1 MDSFVLA
8 LMGVT
13 AVFGLPIFFYMR
25 KRRGLASEEPYS
37 VPIEGSRPSSAFNTA
52 QSFGQASGNFPPRA
66 DFPHRWYHWLLAFF
80 TAGMTLI
87 FTLPTAFSKR
97 GATQRKIDSLWRK
110 YLDLKELAG
119 QPLAGFHYLFN
130 ADYLESKQNGVFLQ
144 EARTGDTTTK
154 TDGTISLKGN
164 TSTGGVGLAIGPI
177 GLGGAESFSR
187 MKGTMEST
195 GTSSQGKD
203 RAVDIDDG
211 QLRLLATGLRFVGKL
226 QVRDIP
232 VKSMIQIGVDQDV
245 LIVASAASSLAQRF
259 RFGDSFEANVFGR
272 VASMTME
279 TGSFP
284 NLEKFR
290 GEIAGQAVEYR
301 SSQIAGL
308 QEQMR
313 KVARG

>member
-1 MDSFVLA
+1 MDSFAFA
-8 LMGVT
+8 LLGAA
-13 AVFGLPIFFYMR
+13 AVFGLPIYFYFR
-25 KRRGLASEEPYS
+25 KRKGLAGENPYF
-37 VPIEGSRPSSAFNTA
+37 VPAKEFNTA
-52 QSFGQASGNFPPRA
+52 QSRGLATHNFPPRA
-66 DFPHRWYHWLLAFF
+66 DLPHRWYHWLLAFF
-80 TAGMTLI
+80 TGGMTLI
-87 FTLPTAFSKR
+87 ITLPTAFSQR
-97 GATQRKIDSLWRK
+97 RATQRKIDSLWRK
-110 YLDLKELAG
+110 YQGLKELAG
-119 QPLAGFHYLFN
+119 QPLAGFQYLFN
-130 ADYLESKQNGVFLQ
+130 PDYLESKPNGVFLQ
-144 EARTGDTTTK
+144 EARTGDTITK

-177 GLGGAESFSR
+177 GVGGAESFSR

-195 GTSSQGKD
+195 GISSQGKD

-232 VKSMIQIGVDQDV
+232 VESMIQIGVDQDV

-259 RFGDSFEANVFGR
+259 RFSESFEANVFGR
-272 VASMTME
+272 VASIAIE

-284 NLEKFR
+284 SLEKFKD
-290 GEIAGQAVEYR
+290 EIADQAVEYR